1 MDRADLKLILR
12 AEYDLFLRRLGDLKK
27 VQGDIAKA
35 YRDGRRDARLRI
47 IKHEIHRHA

>member
-12 AEYDLFLRRLGDLKK
+12 AEYERFARRLEDLKK
-27 VQGDIAKA
+27 VQDDIARA
-35 YRDGRRDARLRI
+35 YREGRRDARLRI